1 MEYLPQ
7 GQGRGLISQYFKAI
21 RTKGIKR
28 KKQNLSCFI
37 TCCCSIFMFSFISE
51 VQSVIVFRESF
62 QKGTRSLVIFIFTL
76 FSVKNAANA
85 IKILMTR
92 TTLTIVN
99 KPGPMH
105 HHLPTLLVSFTHPW
119 FPCVSQAEGVIY
131 NHEIMLPRF
140 IRTVRFRISLTLMAK
155 RIACITSTN

>member
-1 MEYLPQ
+1 MAYLPY

-28 KKQNLSCFI
+28 KKQNLNCFI

-62 QKGTRSLVIFIFTL
+62 QKGTRSLVIFTL

-85 IKILMTR
+85 INILMTR

-105 HHLPTLLVSFTHPW
+105 HHLPTLSVSFTHPW
-119 FPCVSQAEGVIY
+119 FPCVFQAEGIIY
-131 NHEIMLPRF
+131 NHAIMLPRF
-140 IRTVRFRISLTLMAK
+140 IWTARFRISLTLMA
-155 RIACITSTN
+155 

>member
-7 GQGRGLISQYFKAI
+7 GQGRGLIFQYFKAI
-21 RTKGIKR
+21 KTKGIKR

-62 QKGTRSLVIFIFTL
+62 QKGTRSLVIFTL

-105 HHLPTLLVSFTHPW
+105 HHLPTLLVSLHIHGFLV
-119 FPCVSQAEGVIY
+119 FPRQKVSYI
-131 NHEIMLPRF
+131 IMQSCSPGSSGLRGSEFP
-140 IRTVRFRISLTLMAK
+140 
-155 RIACITSTN
+155 